1 MNILWF
7 TNSPCGSI
15 RRFSES
21 AKTGG
26 WMISLEDEIKKYTNI
41 NLSVAYIS
49 TTKESPFKYDGVTYY
64 PIWKHIPK
72 NKIKRV
78 LSRFISY
85 KRQDTIILPKL
96 LDIVDIVKPDLIHI
110 HGTEE
115 CYGLIQDVIKNIPI
129 IFSIQGL
136 IAPIKEKYFSG
147 ISYSDAKKYEPFID
161 KIKQVSIVNNYKSFL
176 YRSTRENHYLSKANY
191 IFGRTFWDKD
201 CTLALNPKRKYY
213 VVNEILR
220 PEFYTKNW
228 KGFISYNK
236 IKIISTIS
244 NGIYKGFEI
253 ILKAAKLLKNYGNID
268 FEWHIAGYDA
278 KTKWVHICE
287 KTTHIRSEY
296 ANIIFHGRI
305 DANELSDL
313 LCESDIYVNV
323 SHIENSPN
331 SVCEAMI
338 LGMPVIASSSGGTS
352 SLLEHEKDG
361 ILYQD
366 GDPYILAGTII
377 ELFQDKNK
385 AIKYGISAR
394 EKALYRHDKSKIINE
409 LINGYNSIIKDFLF
423 NVQE

>member
-96 LDIVDIVKPDLIHI
+96 LDVVDIVKPDLIHI

-136 IAPIKEKYFSG
+136 IAPYKEKYFSG

-161 KIKQVSIVNNYKSFL
+161 KIKQVSIINNYKSFL

-220 PEFYTKNW
+220 PEFYTKDW
-228 KGFISYNK
+228 KGYFSTDKIS
-236 IKIISTIS
+236 IVSIITA
-244 NGIYKGFEI
+244 GLFKGMETLLKTAT
-253 ILKAAKLLKNYGNID
+253 ILKEYSNVS
-268 FEWHIAGYDA
+268 FEWHIVGYSSKDKYVQIA
-278 KTKWVHICE
+278 E
-287 KTTHIRSEY
+287 KTTHIKSNNN
-296 ANIIFHGRI
+296 NITFHGKLN
-305 DANELSDL
+305 AENLSDL
-313 LCESDIYVNV
+313 LCKSDIYVHV

-338 LGMPVIASSSGGTS
+338 LGMPVIASYVGGTAS
-352 SLLEHEKDG
+352 ILTNEKDG
-361 ILYQD
+361 ILVQD
-366 GDPYILAGTII
+366 GDPYVLSGAILNYIKHP
-377 ELFQDKNK
+377 ELAFNYAQ
-385 AIKYGISAR
+385 SAKR
-394 EKALYRHDKSKIINE
+394 KALVRHNRKNIVNELLIAYEDIINC
-409 LINGYNSIIKDFLF
+409 Y
-423 NVQE
+423 